1 MSVER
6 SLKGAASG
14 FEGAVAGLGLTDI
27 IQLDAVNRFS
37 GCIDVEYEG
46 RRGLVFLKD
55 GEIVHAEHDGL
66 VGEAAFYE
74 IVSWPGGRFSHQEN
88 VASTRSTIRKSC
100 QFLILEA
107 HRLIDERRAA
117 RPAAPATPPPLPA
130 ATSASA
136 PRPSSGAAILEALR
150 AIPGVVQAVIQAKAG
165 GRLGD
170 DSYQGEV
177 LAGQALY
184 LAMVDGQLGEKLQ
197 AGDALSCV
205 VLGTDRHVV
214 HFTAKSHLITL
225 LVDAAA
231 QVGPIENAAR
241 KVLAQGR

>member
-1 MSVER
+1 MSVEHP
-6 SLKGAASG
+6 LKGAATG
-14 FEGAVAGLGLTDI
+14 FEGEVSGLGLADI

-37 GCIDVEYEG
+37 GCIDVQYQG

-55 GEIVHAEHDGL
+55 GEIVHAECAD
-66 VGEAAFYE
+66 VTGEAAFYE

-88 VASTRSTIRKSC
+88 VATTRSTIRKSC

-107 HRLIDERRAA
+107 HRLVDERRAA
-117 RPAAPATPPPLPA
+117 RPSGPSVPPPLPGALA
-130 ATSASA
+130 ARQA
-136 PRPSSGAAILEALR
+136 PAEAILEALR
-150 AIPGVVQAVIQAKAG
+150 AIPGILFAVVQRKNG

-184 LAMVDGQLGEKLQ
+184 LAMIDGQLGERLQ
-197 AGDALSCV
+197 AGDAHSAV
-205 VLGTDRHVV
+205 VHGTDRHVLL
-214 HFTAKSHLITL
+214 FTAKNHLIAL
-225 LVDAAA
+225 LVDGGA
-231 QVGPIENAAR
+231 QVGPVEIAAR